1 MPANRVIASKR
12 VISDE
17 QVCNMQ
23 GGRFEMGWVDIAIR
37 FVGFRLSCSMRN
49 VTRRCWR
56 ADFSGHALNNTAA
69 SSTTT
74 PATAITINEEL
85 RSLID
90 PLAEIEYAALER
102 SLRLE
107 GCRDALV
114 LWNDI
119 LIDGHNRYAI
129 CRKLDIP
136 FKTIQN
142 TTFNSIEDVQLWVIE
157 NNLAR
162 RSVSD
167 FQRGVLAL
175 RKKEIVAVRMA
186 QRAGEPDKADAAG
199 DAQEDA
205 GPPWST
211 REDVAKAARVS
222 SNTIS
227 QIERIQR
234 AATPQLVEAV
244 RTGTISINAA
254 ANVASLPEDQQR
266 AAVAGGRKE
275 LQQAAKQVR
284 DQKSAAR
291 PKREVLADADVE
303 AAGDDLAKL
312 RAQIGALKDRVA
324 SLTTENT
331 VLKQRIG
338 RLDGSITD

>member
-1 MPANRVIASKR
+1 M
-12 VISDE
+12 
-17 QVCNMQ
+17 
-23 GGRFEMGWVDIAIR
+23 
-37 FVGFRLSCSMRN
+37 
-49 VTRRCWR
+49 
-56 ADFSGHALNNTAA
+56 NTAN
-69 SSTTT
+69 
-74 PATAITINEEL
+74 ITINEEV

-90 PLAEIEYAALER
+90 PLADIEYAALER

-136 FKTIQN
+136 FKTVQN
-142 TTFNSIEDVQLWVIE
+142 TSFSSIEDVQLWVIE

-167 FQRGVLAL
+167 YQRGVLAL
-175 RKKEIVAVRMA
+175 RKKDIVAARNA
-186 QRAGEPDKADAAG
+186 QRAGEPDKDAAT
-199 DAQEDA
+199 DEAA
-205 GPPWST
+205 GPPWNT

-244 RTGTISINAA
+244 RAGTISINAA
-254 ANVASLPEDQQR
+254 ANVASLPEEQQR

-284 DQKSAAR
+284 EQKAAGR

-338 RLDGSITD
+338 RLDGSLTG

>member
-1 MPANRVIASKR
+1 MN
-12 VISDE
+12 
-17 QVCNMQ
+17 
-23 GGRFEMGWVDIAIR
+23 
-37 FVGFRLSCSMRN
+37 
-49 VTRRCWR
+49 
-56 ADFSGHALNNTAA
+56 
-69 SSTTT
+69 
-74 PATAITINEEL
+74 ITINEEL
-85 RSLID
+85 RSFID
-90 PLAEIEYAALER
+90 PLTEIEYAALER

-136 FKTIQN
+136 FKTVQN
-142 TTFNSIEDVQLWVIE
+142 TTFTSIEDVQLWVIE

-175 RKKEIVAVRMA
+175 RKKDIVAARSA
-186 QRAGEPDKADAAG
+186 QRAGEPDKAGEDAAP
-199 DAQEDA
+199 D

-234 AATPQLVEAV
+234 AATPQLVEAI
-244 RTGTISINAA
+244 RAGTISINAA
-254 ANVASLPEDQQR
+254 ANVASLPEEQQR

-284 DQKSAAR
+284 EQKAAGR
-291 PKREVLADADVE
+291 PKRDVLADADVE

-338 RLDGSITD
+338 RLDGTITE

>member
-1 MPANRVIASKR
+1 M
-12 VISDE
+12 
-17 QVCNMQ
+17 
-23 GGRFEMGWVDIAIR
+23 
-37 FVGFRLSCSMRN
+37 
-49 VTRRCWR
+49 
-56 ADFSGHALNNTAA
+56 NTAN
-69 SSTTT
+69 
-74 PATAITINEEL
+74 ITINEEV

-90 PLAEIEYAALER
+90 PLADIEYAALER

-136 FKTIQN
+136 FKTVQN
-142 TTFNSIEDVQLWVIE
+142 TSFSSIEDVQLWVIE

-167 FQRGVLAL
+167 YQRGVLAL
-175 RKKEIVAVRMA
+175 RKKDIVAARNA
-186 QRAGEPDKADAAG
+186 QRAGEPDKDTDTDDA
-199 DAQEDA
+199 A
-205 GPPWST
+205 GPPWNT

-244 RTGTISINAA
+244 RAGTISINAA
-254 ANVASLPEDQQR
+254 ANVASLPEEQQR

-284 DQKSAAR
+284 EQKAAGR

-338 RLDGSITD
+338 RLDGSLTG

>member
-1 MPANRVIASKR
+1 MN
-12 VISDE
+12 
-17 QVCNMQ
+17 
-23 GGRFEMGWVDIAIR
+23 
-37 FVGFRLSCSMRN
+37 
-49 VTRRCWR
+49 
-56 ADFSGHALNNTAA
+56 
-69 SSTTT
+69 
-74 PATAITINEEL
+74 ITINEEL
-85 RSLID
+85 RSFID
-90 PLAEIEYAALER
+90 PLTDIEYAALER

-114 LWNDI
+114 LWNDT

-136 FKTIQN
+136 FKTVQN
-142 TTFNSIEDVQLWVIE
+142 TTFSSIEDVQLWVIE

-175 RKKEIVAVRMA
+175 RKKDIVAARSA
-186 QRAGEPDKADAAG
+186 QRAGEPDKAGEEAAP
-199 DAQEDA
+199 D

-211 REDVAKAARVS
+211 REDVARAARVS

-244 RTGTISINAA
+244 RAGTISINAA
-254 ANVASLPEDQQR
+254 ANVASLPEAQQR

-284 DQKSAAR
+284 EQKAAGR
-291 PKREVLADADVE
+291 PKRDVLADADVE
-303 AAGDDLAKL
+303 DAGDDLAKL

-338 RLDGSITD
+338 RLDGSTTE

>member
-1 MPANRVIASKR
+1 M
-12 VISDE
+12 
-17 QVCNMQ
+17 
-23 GGRFEMGWVDIAIR
+23 
-37 FVGFRLSCSMRN
+37 
-49 VTRRCWR
+49 
-56 ADFSGHALNNTAA
+56 NTAN
-69 SSTTT
+69 
-74 PATAITINEEL
+74 ITINEEL

-90 PLAEIEYAALER
+90 PLADIEYAALER

-129 CRKLDIP
+129 CRKLNIP
-136 FKTIQN
+136 FNTVQN
-142 TTFNSIEDVQLWVIE
+142 TSFSSIEDVQLWVIE

-167 FQRGVLAL
+167 YQRGVLAL
-175 RKKEIVAVRMA
+175 RKKDIVAARSA
-186 QRAGEPDKADAAG
+186 QRAGEPDKADDAA
-199 DAQEDA
+199 EA

-244 RTGTISINAA
+244 RAGTISINAA
-254 ANVASLPEDQQR
+254 ANVASLPEEQQR

-284 DQKSAAR
+284 EQKAAGR

-312 RAQIGALKDRVA
+312 RAQISALKDRVA

-338 RLDGSITD
+338 RLDGSLTE